1 MLKGTV
7 SYFENGDN
15 PATKV
20 NDGLSVG
27 DASATY
33 YRYDFRGNDTSS
45 SLYGVFESHAYEAIL
60 AMAGE
65 DDCSDNEE
73 AERAFEVTIAGV
85 RVGAVGYI
93 DENGKKKKYG
103 VNLALFLRFGALVR
117 YCKNLCR
124 KDNATDFIGI
134 NDASGEFHPEAETEY
149 TIPQYMG
156 SKDILGTV
164 TLKLGEIRAMHI
176 ESPYFSIHVDSPSDA
191 FEMLKKVENSV
202 HKGFSFDVETL
213 GFIKPKEFV
222 RSYSSVNSGLITN
235 IDEIIAAHPNKDF
248 KWLFGKDYRIV
259 TDDMLDDLYEKFMSV
274 PDDDFIFFD
283 TETSGLNI
291 NFKSRTGDADQC
303 VGIILSYEDG
313 ISYFFPMQMR
323 TMPNLCGGDHFY
335 FMNRYMKPILEKKN
349 LVVHNLSFDWKVA
362 YIYGI
367 NANIVHDTM
376 AMLLLTY
383 CAEKPR
389 FPSALKPSTKELLGR
404 DSLELDDFTVDGEWS
419 SSNEFWDLPAE
430 IVRLYACA
438 DTDNTRGLFW
448 YIIKNNILQR
458 YNATRI
464 YEIEVRFSYAV
475 AYQEFYGH
483 HIDTETVGTLREELS
498 VSLDKSKQKMLE
510 IVGHDFNPNS
520 SKQLIDICY
529 KEMGMPEQRNFKT
542 GNLST
547 SKDDLK
553 TIAAIEN
560 DEGKPMYP
568 FAKELLRY
576 REDEGVRKIV
586 DQFPNLATPD
596 GFIFSSVYQYG
607 TTTGRVS
614 IHEPNY
620 QSYNDI
626 VKQRVVPRDG
636 YYMTDTDYSS
646 VEYRVLGSMVG
657 NQMIMEGFKDP
668 DFDYHAYQAARMFN
682 VPYSSVT
689 SAMRKQAKGINFGL
703 PYGMGDSSLGMR
715 IFGKR
720 SNETK
725 LKAKAMREKYF
736 EGQEDI
742 LYWFESTRDNAVAN
756 GYSETYFGRR
766 RYYDKSMTT
775 IPTIR
780 RQAGNAAIQGT
791 AADIYKLAVGRLFL
805 RICKEGWLGK
815 VLLTGFIHD
824 EVLTE
829 VHNSINPAE
838 WLKVL
843 REEFEVKI
851 NGWCPLYMGFG
862 YGMSWYEAKKT
873 ELPIQLQWEIVDKY
887 GVSGFPDWD
896 GDGKKFC
903 AKIPG
908 VLRDFYIRHV
918 YSVVSAE
925 ESYGKEINVAIN
937 KTLEEVYADDAKAWH
952 KVYIDC
958 DGDES
963 KMRLELP
970 NSYII
975 GFYHNEDGS
984 VPEYL
989 PYTGEKNV
997 KGKSCITFISSDYTA
1012 NSLLDVFCK
1021 VHNYDRSSVNV
1032 LDIVAVKTTDSSDTS
1047 KSLSDVMSA
1056 AYEDTLISAKEQ
1068 ANARILSLGL
1078 FVNVEE
1084 RTITLRIL
1092 PPRFMSFIRARCVEA
1107 NKVQELNTLAYKVK
1121 LRDTATGIDY
1131 ATDIYLTSADIGAVQ
1146 ELYIRYIQLEK
1157 DGSLSAV

>member
-1 MLKGTV
+1 MLEGIVK
-7 SYFENGDN
+7 YYINGDN
-15 PATKV
+15 PATAV
-20 NDGLSVG
+20 DDGMQAGSE
-27 DASATY
+27 DAVC
-33 YRYDFRGNDTSS
+33 YRYDFRGNDTSAS
-45 SLYGVFESHAYEAIL
+45 MLGSFESHSYEAIQ
-60 AMAGE
+60 MMSGE
-65 DDCSDNEE
+65 DTSSDNEE
-73 AERAFEVTIAGV
+73 AERAFEITIAGV
-85 RVGAVGYI
+85 KIGTILYT
-93 DENGKKKKYG
+93 DENGKKKKHG
-103 VNLALFLRFGALVR
+103 VNLELFLRFGAIVR

-124 KDNATDFIGI
+124 QDNATDFMGTG
-134 NDASGEFHPEAETEY
+134 DASGEYHPEAETEY
-149 TIPQYMG
+149 SIPQYMG
-156 SKDILGTV
+156 SKCKLGTV
-164 TLKLGEIRAMHI
+164 VLKLGEIYSMHI
-176 ESPYFSIHVDSPSDA
+176 ESPYFSIHIETHTSD
-191 FEMLKKVENSV
+191 FLLKKVENSV
-202 HKGFSFDVETL
+202 HKGFSFDIYTL
-213 GFIKPKEFV
+213 GFTKPKEFV
-222 RSYSSVNSGLITN
+222 QSYSSISGELITD
-235 IDEIIAAHPNKDF
+235 IDEIIKAHKDKDF
-248 KWLFGKDYRIV
+248 SWLFGKDYRIV
-259 TDDMLDDLYEKFMSV
+259 TDDMLDDLYEKFMNV
-274 PDDDFIFFD
+274 PDNDFIFFD

-335 FMNRYMKPILEKKN
+335 FMNKYMRPILEGKK
-349 LVVHNLSFDWKVA
+349 LVAHNLSFDWKVA
-362 YIYGI
+362 HIYGI

-376 AMLLLTY
+376 AMLLLTF
-383 CAEKPR
+383 CNEKSK
-389 FPSALKPSTKELLGR
+389 FPSALKPATKELLGR
-404 DSLELDDFTVDGEWS
+404 DSLELDDFTTSGKWS

-438 DTDNTRGLFW
+438 DTDNTRGIFW

-464 YEIEVRFSYAV
+464 YEIEIRFSYAV

-483 HIDTETVGTLREELS
+483 HIDTETVGTLRDELS
-498 VSLDKSKQKMLE
+498 VSLNKTKQDMLKL
-510 IVGHDFNPNS
+510 VGHEFNPNS
-520 SKQLIDICY
+520 SKQLIEICY
-529 KEMGMPEQRNFKT
+529 KEMGMPEQRDFKT

-547 SKDDLK
+547 SKDSLK
-553 TIAAIEN
+553 TIAAIED

-568 FAKELLRY
+568 FANELLKFRG
-576 REDEGVRKIV
+576 DEGVRKIV
-586 DQFPNLATPD
+586 DQFPNTATPD

-626 VKQRVVPRDG
+626 VKQRVVPREG

-742 LYWFESTRDNAVAN
+742 LYWFESTRDNAVAK

-766 RYYDKSMTT
+766 RYYDKSTT
-775 IPTIR
+775 NVPTIR

-815 VLLTGFIHD
+815 VLLIGFIHD
-824 EVLTE
+824 EVLAE
-829 VHNSINPAE
+829 VHNSIDPAE

-851 NGWCPLYMGFG
+851 DGWCPLYMGFG

-887 GVSGFPDWD
+887 GTTGYPDWD
-896 GDGKKFC
+896 GNGKKFC

-918 YSVVSAE
+918 YNVVSSEDAQ
-925 ESYGKEINVAIN
+925 GKEINVAIN
-937 KTLEEVYADDAKAWH
+937 KTLEEVYLDDAKAWH
-952 KVYIDC
+952 KAYVDC

-963 KMRLELP
+963 KMRAVLP
-970 NSYII
+970 DMYVS
-975 GFYHNEDGS
+975 GFYKDTDGTI
-984 VPEYL
+984 PEFL
-989 PYTGEKNV
+989 PFTGEKEK
-997 KGKSCITFISSDYTA
+997 KGKVTVDFVSHDFTS
-1012 NSLLDVFCK
+1012 NSLLDVFCD
-1021 VHNYDRSSVNV
+1021 VHGYDRSVINV
-1032 LDIVAVKTTDSSDTS
+1032 LDIVAVKNTDSSESS
-1047 KSLSDVMSA
+1047 KDFNDINSVIF
-1056 AYEDTLISAKEQ
+1056 EDTLISAKEQ

-1078 FVNVEE
+1078 FVDVEE
-1084 RTITLRIL
+1084 RVITLRIL
-1092 PPRFMSFIRARCVEA
+1092 PSKFMAFIRSRCIDA
-1107 NKVQELNTLAYKVK
+1107 DKASSLNTLVYKVK
-1121 LRDTATGIDY
+1121 LRDINTGVDY
-1131 ATDIYLTSADIGAVQ
+1131 DTNFYVSSADIGEIQ

-1157 DGSLSAV
+1157 DGVVSTG